1 MSLILTAVL
10 LGKLPLVV
18 RTYDS
23 AGVSARVFVRAQQ
36 SAGVSLASVGI
47 DPIWRPCHATGCI
60 SRPKPREIAIRF
72 VKATSFSEPGS
83 LGFAAVDIA
92 ERAGTL
98 ATIYVDRVDRLADL
112 SGGDRGE
119 LMGLAMAH
127 EIGHLLLGTA
137 DHAAVGLMRA
147 TWRGDEIRRKLPLDW
162 MFNQS
167 EADEMRLR
175 LAARVDDTPVVEA
188 VMADM
193 HLSAAFDD
201 PTAVFKRA
209 KKLDPGTRVAV
220 TVSGAPP
227 VERYFVLIDTV
238 ELVVLKLD
246 APGIPKRALLNMA
259 IDNAAWMAATY
270 RTIYKNNGVRVGPE
284 GVFVKE
290 KKVADLKDV
299 VERIPRDKLVS
310 IDK

>member
-10 LGKLPLVV
+10 LAKLPLVV

-23 AGVSARVFVRAQQ
+23 AGVPARVFARAQQ
-36 SAGVSLASVGI
+36 SAGLSLASVGI
-47 DPIWRPCHATGCI
+47 DPIWRPCHATGCV
-60 SRPKPREIAIRF
+60 SRPKPHEIEIRF
-72 VKATSFSEPGS
+72 VKATSLSEPGS

-112 SGGDRGE
+112 AGGDRGE
-119 LMGLAMAH
+119 LMGLDMAH

-137 DHAAVGLMRA
+137 DHAALGLMRA
-147 TWRGDEIRRKLPLDW
+147 RWRGDEIRRGLPLDW
-162 MFNQS
+162 MFSQS
-167 EADEMRLR
+167 EADEMRRR
-175 LAARVDDTPVVEA
+175 LAARADDTPVVES
-188 VMADM
+188 VMADV

-201 PTAVFKRA
+201 PTAALKRA
-209 KKLDPGTRVAV
+209 KKLDPGTRVTI

-246 APGIPKRALLNMA
+246 APGLPKRRLLNMA

-270 RTIYKNNGVRVGPE
+270 RTVYKDNDIRVGPE
-284 GVFVKE
+284 GVFVKD

-299 VERIPRDKLVS
+299 VERIPCDKLV
-310 IDK
+310 DVR